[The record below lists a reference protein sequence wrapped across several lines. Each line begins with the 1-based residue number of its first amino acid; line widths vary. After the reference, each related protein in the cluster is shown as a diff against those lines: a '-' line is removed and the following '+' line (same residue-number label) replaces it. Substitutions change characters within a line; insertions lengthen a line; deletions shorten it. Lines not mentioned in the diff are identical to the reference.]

1 MTPGGTFTNLVL
13 FNGTNGAGSLA
24 ALVQGADGNF
34 YGTTYDGGAYR
45 NQWGYT
51 LGTIFRLTVSG
62 ADSPKIVATSRSG
75 STITLTWLALQS
87 RSYQLQF
94 TTHLTQPNWTNSGS
108 PITAT
113 DKSATAKDTAAS
125 DSQRFYRV
133 VLLP

>member
-1 MTPGGTFTNLVL
+1 MTPAPATFS
-13 FNGTNGAGSLA
+13 FNGTNGDRPWA
-24 ALVQGADGNF
+24 ALVQRSDGNF

-94 TTHLTQPNWTNSGS
+94 TTHLTQPNWNSLGN

-113 DKSATAKDTAAS
+113 NPTATAS
-125 DSQRFYRV
+125 DSIGSDRQRFYRV
-133 VLLP
+133 ALLP

>member
-1 MTPGGTFTNLVL
+1 ILSRNTPERARPTLVSFNGRNGAPARSRLVPAADGYFYGTTASGGIGFDGSRSWTGSGTVFKVTPGGTFTNLVL

-62 ADSPKIVATSRSG
+62 A
-75 STITLTWLALQS
+75 
-87 RSYQLQF
+87 
-94 TTHLTQPNWTNSGS
+94 
-108 PITAT
+108 
-113 DKSATAKDTAAS
+113 
-125 DSQRFYRV
+125 
-133 VLLP
+133 